1 MVQLNGYIKIH
12 RKLVQWGWYQDTAV
26 KSVFLHLLIIAAF
39 KTGYF
44 MGQEIKAGQAVIGYS
59 KLAAELGLSTQ
70 QVRTAL
76 KKLESTGEISRNS
89 TNKFTIVTI
98 ANWEEYQSTDDF
110 LTNEQH
116 SNNKRITNEQHSNNI
131 PSTNEQQ
138 HLKNVKK
145 VKKVKNDKNVKKN
158 IYGEYDNVLLT
169 SSEFS
174 KLVEEYQ
181 DYQERIDR
189 LSGYI
194 ASKGDKYKS
203 HYATI
208 RMWAAKDN
216 KADKKGDSFLGL

>member
-59 KLAAELGLSTQ
+59 KLATELGLSTQ

-76 KKLESTGEISRNS
+76 KKLESTGEISKKS
-89 TNKFTIVTI
+89 TNKFTVVTI
-98 ANWEEYQSTDDF
+98 ANWEEYQLCDGNV
-110 LTNEQH
+110 TNEQQT
-116 SNNKRITNEQHSNNI
+116 NNKRITNEQHSNNI

-145 VKKVKNDKNVKKN
+145 VKKVKNDKNVKN
-158 IYGEYDNVLLT
+158 IYGEYGNVFLT
-169 SSEFS
+169 SDEFE
-174 KLVEEYQ
+174 KLVEGFS
-181 DYQERIDR
+181 DYKQRIEK
-189 LSGYI
+189 LSEYI